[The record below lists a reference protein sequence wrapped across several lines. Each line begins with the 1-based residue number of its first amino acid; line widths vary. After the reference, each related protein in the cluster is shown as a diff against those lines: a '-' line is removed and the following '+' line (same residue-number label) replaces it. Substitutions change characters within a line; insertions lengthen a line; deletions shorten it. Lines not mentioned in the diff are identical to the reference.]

1 MVKFQFI
8 LFTDQGDFKYRL
20 KEEVTF
26 KVNKKLGNW
35 NLISPQTNEI
45 VASCIENTV
54 TVYEGYMWDGS
65 TVVGDYYED
74 EATLEAS
81 LLHDVL
87 YNAYKNP
94 QDIKVSFNLF
104 QADQIMMQHL
114 LSLYKDKGFVK
125 RWLFPHLYFWG
136 LTTIGIPWKFGNNDY
151 YTLQKKEE

>member
-20 KEEVTF
+20 KEEVSF
-26 KVNKKLGNW
+26 KVSKNLGNW

-45 VASCIENTV
+45 VASCAENTV

-104 QADQIMMQHL
+104 
-114 LSLYKDKGFVK
+114 
-125 RWLFPHLYFWG
+125 
-136 LTTIGIPWKFGNNDY
+136 
-151 YTLQKKEE
+151 

>member
-20 KEEVTF
+20 KEEVSF
-26 KVNKKLGNW
+26 KVSKNLGNW

-87 YNAYKNP
+87 YNAKKNP
-94 QDIKVSFNLF
+94 QDIKVPFNLF
-104 QADQIMMQHL
+104 
-114 LSLYKDKGFVK
+114 
-125 RWLFPHLYFWG
+125 
-136 LTTIGIPWKFGNNDY
+136 
-151 YTLQKKEE
+151 